1 MKKSESIVKISVAL
15 LKAQKNI
22 KSVTKDA
29 SNPFFKSKYADLAS
43 VINACKEEL
52 NAEGITFLQPVDE
65 MFVNTILLHESGEYL
80 SSLTPIVCK
89 SANNPQDL
97 GSAITYAR
105 RYALQSFIGLPAV
118 DDDGERATDH
128 NVSQPNAPKTASTP
142 LNRVRY
148 CDKHDVDVEVK
159 IAKTGKPYAMHMV
172 DGVSCFVNSEEEK
185 DGFREKQED
194 YGMDNMMGAESKEP
208 KLEEPPF

>member
-1 MKKSESIVKISVAL
+1 MKQSESILKISTAL

-43 VINACKEEL
+43 VINACKDEL
-52 NAEGITFLQPVDE
+52 NAEDITFLQPVCGMTVE
-65 MFVNTILLHESGEYL
+65 TVLLHISGEWM
-80 SSLTPIVCK
+80 SSDTPIVCK

-118 DDDGERATDH
+118 DDDDEKATDH
-128 NVSQPNAPKTASTP
+128 SVSQSNTSKTPASIS
-142 LNRVRY
+142 LGIRH
-148 CDKHDVDVEVK
+148 CDKHNVDVEVK
-159 IAKTGKPYAMHMV
+159 TKKTGGLYAMHMLP
-172 DGVSCFVNSEEEK
+172 DGKPCFVNTQEEI
-185 DGFREKQED
+185 DGFREKTTDQGED
-194 YGMDNMMGAESKEP
+194 NVW
-208 KLEEPPF
+208 

>member
-1 MKKSESIVKISVAL
+1 MTKSESIVKISQSL

-22 KSVTKDA
+22 KSVTKEA

-52 NAEGITFLQPVDE
+52 NSEGITVLQPVDGMNVE
-65 MFVNTILLHESGEYL
+65 TLLLHESGEFI
-80 SSLTPIVCK
+80 SALTPIVCK

-105 RYALQSFIGLPAV
+105 RYGLQSMVFLPAV

-128 NVSQPNAPKTASTP
+128 SSTPQNTPRIGTEQTNGEVCPKCKSKLVFNSTASGKNLWRCSASHWDAT
-142 LNRVRY
+142 LKKNTG
-148 CDKHDVDVEVK
+148 CD
-159 IAKTGKPYAMHMV
+159 
-172 DGVSCFVNSEEEK
+172 FVQWING
-185 DGFREKQED
+185 DT
-194 YGMDNMMGAESKEP
+194 KEP
-208 KLEEPPF
+208 FIN